1 MPCPNL
7 VDSLHLENHNLVL
20 WNHCRSPTNPPSPN
34 ALMNGAAPVWQR
46 NYHDHIIRDEGD
58 LNAIRAYIDTNP
70 ARWAEDHEFAL
81 DKPEWNRPK

>member
-1 MPCPNL
+1 MAG
-7 VDSLHLENHNLVL
+7 
-20 WNHCRSPTNPPSPN
+20 T
-34 ALMNGAAPVWQR
+34 PVWQR